1 VREVPAEEVP
11 EPSVERRRKT
21 SARNLERV
29 VPIAQRR
36 AVGDVTVAL
45 ASLELYGEGVGA
57 LRWRVSLGESA
68 FREAPDFGFGIPEPV
83 FEIRDGDGREL
94 SWSPESSGAS
104 DDEANGDVR
113 VEGLPE
119 TGELEVEVPRLVADA
134 YEGGEYVGDGPSYDG
149 PWVFR
154 FPL

>member
-1 VREVPAEEVP
+1 MF
-11 EPSVERRRKT
+11 
-21 SARNLERV
+21 
-29 VPIAQRR
+29 Q
-36 AVGDVTVAL
+36 
-45 ASLELYGEGVGA
+45 
-57 LRWRVSLGESA
+57 
-68 FREAPDFGFGIPEPV
+68 EAPDFGFGIPEPV

-94 SWSPESSGAS
+94 SWSPESSGTS

-134 YEGGEYVGDGPSYDG
+134 YEGGEHVGDGPSYDG